1 MGSKELIESLRKAS
15 EERIKQIWKETEN
28 DAGQIKAEIARRL
41 AQLRENCARKE
52 SLAAT
57 SSQIAAV
64 SEANNRSR
72 TFLLTEERALSDR
85 LFSLGRTSLPLL
97 RGADYQKI
105 FGKLARELPPLAWKT
120 IRVNPI
126 DVDLAKKMFTG
137 AEIVSDSTIS
147 GGLDAMTEEGKIRV
161 NNTFEKRLER
171 AWVDML
177 PDLLKEIYAA
187 VERGS

>member
-1 MGSKELIESLRKAS
+1 MGSKELIESLRRAS
-15 EERIKQIWKETEN
+15 EDRVKQIWKETEN
-28 DAGQIKAEIARRL
+28 DAGQIKAEIARKL

-52 SLAAT
+52 SIAAT
-57 SSQIAAV
+57 SAQIAAV

-85 LFSLGRTSLPLL
+85 LFSLGRASLPCL
-97 RGADYQKI
+97 RGADYQEI
-105 FGKLARELPPLAWKT
+105 FGKLARELPPLPWKT
-120 IRVNPI
+120 IRVNPS

-137 AEIVSDSTIS
+137 AEIIPDSTIS

-171 AWVDML
+171 AWVDIL